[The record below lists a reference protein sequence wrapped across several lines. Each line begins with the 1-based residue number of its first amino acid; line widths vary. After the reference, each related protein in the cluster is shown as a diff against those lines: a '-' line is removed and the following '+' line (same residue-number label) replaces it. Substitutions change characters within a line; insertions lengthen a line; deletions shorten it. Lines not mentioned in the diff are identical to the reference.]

1 MKKSFVALAV
11 LSTFGVTALAQS
23 SVTLYGVMDAG
34 VARVKNGSAGS
45 QTLLQ
50 SGAVKTSRF
59 GLRGVEDL
67 GGGLKAGFTLESQI
81 NPDVGTAGGATA
93 APTTALFN
101 RRSTVSLFGGWGELR
116 IGHDYNPSSRNAWL
130 FEPYIGTSF
139 GSILNFTYAQK
150 ADLGS
155 GVTTTLRTSNA
166 VAYFTPKDLGG
177 FYGEAMVAP
186 SEGVAGNKYTGARL
200 GYRAGAFDVSAA
212 FGTTKTATSD
222 DFEQSNL
229 GVSYIFSF
237 AKVMGLYNVHKFGA
251 LQQKTTAVSIS
262 VPVGVGEIRA
272 LYGINNR
279 SGGAAGSGFANADD
293 SKQMSVGYVHNLS
306 KRTSLYGIFGRIT
319 NDGAAKS
326 TVNYSSPASMRGG
339 ESSSGY
345 QMGIVHQF

>member
-23 SVTLYGVMDAG
+23 SVTLYGAMDAG

-45 QTLLQ
+45 KTLLQ
-50 SGAVKTSRF
+50 SGAVNTSRF

-67 GGGLKAGFTLESQI
+67 GGGLKAGFNLESGL
-81 NPDVGTAGGATA
+81 NPDDGTAGGPTA
-93 APTTALFN
+93 APTALFN

-116 IGHDYNPSSRNAWL
+116 IGHDYNPSSRNTYL

-139 GSILNFTYAQK
+139 GSILAFTFANN
-150 ADLGS
+150 AALGS
-155 GVTTTLRTSNA
+155 GVRTVLRTSNA

-177 FYGEAMVAP
+177 FYGEAQVAP

-262 VPVGVGEIRA
+262 VPVGAGEIRA

-319 NDGAAKS
+319 NDGAAKV
-326 TVNYSSPASMRGG
+326 TVDYSSPAAMRGG

-345 QMGIVHQF
+345 QVGIVHRF

>member
-1 MKKSFVALAV
+1 MKRSFVALAV

-23 SVTLYGVMDAG
+23 SVTLYGILDAG
-34 VARVKNGSAGS
+34 VAQVKNGSAGS
-45 QTLLQ
+45 QTFLQ
-50 SGAVKTSRF
+50 TGAVSTSRF

-67 GGGLKAGFTLESQI
+67 GGGLKAGFNLESQI
-81 NPDVGTAGGATA
+81 NPDTGTAGGATA
-93 APTTALFN
+93 VPTALFN
-101 RRSTVSLFGGWGELR
+101 RRATVSLIGGWGELR
-116 IGHDYNPSSRNAWL
+116 LGHDYNPSSRNTYL

-139 GSILNFTYAQK
+139 GSVLNFTYAGK

-155 GVTTTLRTSNA
+155 GVSTTLRTSNG
-166 VAYFTPKDLGG
+166 VAYFTPGNLGG
-177 FYGEAMVAP
+177 FYGEAQVAP

-200 GYRAGAFDVSAA
+200 GYAAGPFDVSAA
-212 FGTTKTATSD
+212 FGTTKTATLD
-222 DFEQSNL
+222 DFKQSNL
-229 GVSYIFSF
+229 GVSYQFGF

-251 LQQKTTAVSIS
+251 LQQKTTAVSIT

-272 LYGINNR
+272 LYAINNR

-326 TVNYSSPASMRGG
+326 TVNYSSPAAMRGG

-345 QMGIVHQF
+345 QMGIVHRF